1 MPCFDFLK
9 GLAARY
15 TLILVALGLCVNLL
29 FFATSVGFGASPGS
43 DPDVVLDRLASPFV
57 D

>member
-1 MPCFDFLK
+1 MTLPSMPCFDFLK

-29 FFATSVGFGASPGS
+29 FFDSI
-43 DPDVVLDRLASPFV
+43 LN
-57 D
+57 